1 MSGAPVGGACFVITA
16 GYCPWVLQWR
26 RYQTAFVA
34 AVAPM
39 VSQGIMPG
47 VVDALINDEGIPN
60 GDGDGGIIE
69 ALGGG
74 RQARLAQGI

>member
-1 MSGAPVGGACFVITA
+1 
-16 GYCPWVLQWR
+16 
-26 RYQTAFVA
+26 
-34 AVAPM
+34 
-39 VSQGIMPG
+39 MPS

-60 GDGDGGIIE
+60 GDSDGDGGIME